1 MKKIILLFVAFI
13 GIGTG
18 ITFAQT
24 DTTLTIPTEGLH
36 GFFVSIAAIIPLVTF
51 LAGWINAK
59 VKAAGFGKQAVSWLV
74 SIALSIVGWYFNLG
88 YLAGLT
94 WWQVL
99 ICGIGTGLA
108 ANGLFDITIIK
119 SIIYA
124 IFNSKKAK
132 A

>member
-1 MKKIILLFVAFI
+1 MKRIIFLLVAFI

-18 ITFAQT
+18 VTLAQT
-24 DTTLTIPTEGLH
+24 ENIVIPDTGMQ
-36 GFFVSIAAIIPLVTF
+36 GFFVSMAAIIPLITF
-51 LAGWINAK
+51 IAGWINARIK
-59 VKAAGFGKQAVSWLV
+59 TVRFGKQAVSWLV
-74 SIALSIVGWYFNLG
+74 SIALSIAGWYFNLG

-119 SIIYA
+119 SIVYA
-124 IFNSKKAK
+124 IFNSKKVK